1 MSIELLPAGVKCNLS
16 CPYCYQSEMRE
27 AGNFSP
33 GYDLEAMKRGLEK
46 ENYRFTLFGGEPLL
60 MPIKDL
66 EEIWRWGLEKFGSNS
81 VQTNGTLITE
91 AHLDL
96 FKKYQVSVGMSMDGP
111 DELNDSRW
119 AGTLEKTRAATKN
132 SQAAIEALC
141 ATGRPPSLIVT
152 LYRGNAVGDRLPRL
166 KGWLAQLDRQG
177 VKHARLHLL
186 EIEDADVRAQQALT
200 DDENV
205 TALLDLMAFQDS
217 LTGMRFDLFADMVN
231 LLLGRDDSVSCI
243 WSACDPY
250 TTRAV
255 RGVNGVGDNVNC
267 GRTNKDGV
275 DFGKADVEG
284 FERQLVLH
292 ETPYEQGGC
301 KDCRFFAQCKG
312 QCYSDDT
319 EVLTRRGFVLFRD
332 LQPMDEL
339 ATLEPSTGV
348 MTYAT
353 PTNIIRYQF
362 AGELLHFQAKGY
374 DLLVTPDHPMLAWN
388 KRGHMI
394 EARAEEIES
403 YDLRLKKDAL
413 WQGVEVTKHALVRP
427 PTTKGKEWCTPIVD
441 SVPMDRWLEFLGWF
455 IAEGSTNCQPQ
466 ARGWLYDVSIGQ
478 KEKCVID
485 RLDEILTDAG
495 FHPCIRA
502 GGVWKIS
509 VKTRQLYK
517 ELVPL
522 GKALRKHVPNY
533 VKNLSARQIRIF
545 LGALFGGDGTSR
557 GAGRARDGEE
567 RWECYYTSS
576 RRLADD
582 VQELLLKCGLSST
595 INVRLATN
603 SNIARAKRETFSCNA
618 DAYEIYVRHAHHEPT
633 LVPAKHVAYSGEVFD
648 VTMPGSPTIYVRRNG
663 KTVWGHN
670 CPGTAI
676 DGDWRNRSEQCQ
688 VWFRVF
694 EKLEADLVRAGRVP
708 LSLSPLRPKLEAAMI
723 ASWRAGRNMSI
734 AQAVQIATGQAVT
747 ANLGDRDHGD
757 HWDAGDNFLHADGAE
772 YLHGDHG
779 TTEYHGDGP
788 HGDVPHGDS

>member
-1 MSIELLPAGVKCNLS
+1 MSIELLPEGVKCNLS
-16 CPYCYQSEMRE
+16 CPYCYQSEMRD

-60 MPIKDL
+60 MPIADL

-96 FKKYQVSVGMSMDGP
+96 FQKYQVSVGISMDGP

-186 EIEDADVRAQQALT
+186 EVENADVRARQALT
-200 DDENV
+200 EDENV

-217 LTGMRFDLFADMVN
+217 LTGMRFDLFTDMVN
-231 LLLGRDDSVSCI
+231 LLLGTDGHVSCI
-243 WSACDPY
+243 WNACDPM

-312 QCYSDDT
+312 
-319 EVLTRRGFVLFRD
+319 
-332 LQPMDEL
+332 
-339 ATLEPSTGV
+339 
-348 MTYAT
+348 
-353 PTNIIRYQF
+353 
-362 AGELLHFQAKGY
+362 
-374 DLLVTPDHPMLAWN
+374 
-388 KRGHMI
+388 
-394 EARAEEIES
+394 
-403 YDLRLKKDAL
+403 
-413 WQGVEVTKHALVRP
+413 
-427 PTTKGKEWCTPIVD
+427 
-441 SVPMDRWLEFLGWF
+441 
-455 IAEGSTNCQPQ
+455 
-466 ARGWLYDVSIGQ
+466 
-478 KEKCVID
+478 
-485 RLDEILTDAG
+485 
-495 FHPCIRA
+495 
-502 GGVWKIS
+502 
-509 VKTRQLYK
+509 
-517 ELVPL
+517 
-522 GKALRKHVPNY
+522 
-533 VKNLSARQIRIF
+533 
-545 LGALFGGDGTSR
+545 
-557 GAGRARDGEE
+557 
-567 RWECYYTSS
+567 
-576 RRLADD
+576 
-582 VQELLLKCGLSST
+582 
-595 INVRLATN
+595 
-603 SNIARAKRETFSCNA
+603 
-618 DAYEIYVRHAHHEPT
+618 
-633 LVPAKHVAYSGEVFD
+633 
-648 VTMPGSPTIYVRRNG
+648 
-663 KTVWGHN
+663 N
-670 CPGTAI
+670 CPGTSI

-688 VWFRVF
+688 VWFRLF
-694 EKLEADLVRAGRVP
+694 EKLEADLARAGKIP
-708 LSLSPLRPKLEAAMI
+708 LSVSPLRPKLEAAMI
-723 ASWRAGRNMSI
+723 TSWRTGKNMSV